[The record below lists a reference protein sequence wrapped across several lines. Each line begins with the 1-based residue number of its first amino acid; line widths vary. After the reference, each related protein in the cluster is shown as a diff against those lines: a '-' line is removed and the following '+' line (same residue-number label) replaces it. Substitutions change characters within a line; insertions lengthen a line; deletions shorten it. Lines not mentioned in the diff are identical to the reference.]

1 LNIQRLAAVIC
12 VMTAAVSIQLYAQKT
27 CFVAS
32 EAILDRF
39 PEAKA
44 ARAKLT
50 ELQAGWLREIQRQ
63 QQDID
68 KLKADLENNR
78 LLWSQ
83 QERREG
89 EARLGDMESR
99 LNSFRVTKFG
109 ASGELDTRQTELM
122 GPVLDKVQKAIAD
135 EAKAQKYD
143 FVLDK
148 SSRGLPVLYANS
160 SYDITAFVLKR
171 LGVEVDAS
179 EFPKGDKDST
189 NATQSEGDARK
200 NRTRRDQEPSIP
212 VDPNK
217 ALDPGNGETKPQA
230 DPK

>member
-1 LNIQRLAAVIC
+1 MAAVIC
-12 VMTAAVSIQLYAQKT
+12 VMTAAVSLQVRAQKT

-39 PEAKA
+39 PEAKN
-44 ARAKLT
+44 ARAKLS

-68 KLKADLENNR
+68 KLKEDLENNR

-89 EARLGDMESR
+89 ESRLGDMESK
-99 LNSFRVTKFG
+99 LNAFRIAKFG
-109 ASGELDTRQTELM
+109 ANGELDTRQNELM
-122 GPVLDKVQKAIAD
+122 GPVLDRVQKAIAD

-179 EFPKGDKDST
+179 EFPKGEKDST
-189 NATQSEGDARK
+189 NAVQSEGDARR
-200 NRTRRDQEPSIP
+200 NRTRRDQDPNVP
-212 VDPNK
+212 ADPNK
-217 ALDPGNGETKPQA
+217 VLDKDKKSQPDTA